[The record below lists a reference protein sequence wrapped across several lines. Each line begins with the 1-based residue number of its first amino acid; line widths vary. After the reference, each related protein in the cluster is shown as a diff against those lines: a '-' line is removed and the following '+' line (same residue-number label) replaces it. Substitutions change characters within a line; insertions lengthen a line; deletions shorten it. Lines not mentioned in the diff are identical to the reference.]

1 MLYLNTLL
9 CLIFF
14 SLAVLKSH
22 VVSAQSLHLNSFDSE
37 HGLSQNSIN
46 CSLTDAQGF
55 QWFATQ
61 GGLNRF
67 DGYEFKR
74 FKAHTSATSISGNWI
89 TACLKG
95 TDNDLWFST
104 ASKGLNRL
112 DPTTGQFY
120 TYSTFTNP
128 QLSDDKIWS
137 LAFDKSGNMWLGH
150 EQGTLS
156 YFDIAAQQFETYQV
170 AENTQQNIVIRDII
184 AVQNTLWLATS
195 HGLLSFNPKTKQF
208 KHDIALTSPLWH
220 LNKLSS
226 NQLLIGAKQGLY
238 IFSID
243 TETSSELPQFK
254 GVWITDSLLDNQHN
268 LWLTSYGQGVYF
280 LAAGG
285 DIHTDVAHYRHDVQ
299 KPNGLKND
307 YLLSL
312 YQDPQGIIWIG
323 TDGFGI
329 HRYDPKQQQ
338 FGHQSTT
345 SSPHSLTH
353 NFIRAIIKRKNGQLW
368 VGTREG
374 LNRAIPQGYQHYTT
388 RLPNTN
394 IFSLHED
401 KRQQLW
407 VGTYGGGLLKYQD
420 ESDDFVSYTMQ
431 SHQLSSDRVYAIE
444 SDKDGIVWLGSNQGL
459 TRFDPDSET
468 VTHYQHNATHNSL
481 ANNTVFT
488 LAYDKNDHALWVG
501 TRAGLNKFS
510 IETEQFTLLNE
521 RTGLSHNMVTSL
533 LLSDD
538 KTLWVGT
545 MQGLNKVNKQN
556 FDVEHI
562 SEQHG
567 LVNDNIFDIL
577 ADKQG
582 YLWLATNGGLTR
594 YHPITGSIQP
604 FLPEDGIQHQSF
616 ILGASFQAIDGELFF
631 GGINGFNQF
640 YPDKLTLDHTPPTPV
655 LTELLLNNREIST
668 DFFDHSTD
676 TLINATNTF
685 SFAKSAG
692 VIGFKFSALNN
703 AATPKHYQ
711 YGYKLAGFDQQFLY
725 NDASQRQINYPQ
737 LPAGHYQLQLKVRD
751 QYGQWSEDTTLLEL
765 KVVPPWW
772 QSNVAYISYTLCA
785 MTLAWLVI
793 SSIYQR
799 KLAEQQ
805 KQKEIELNKLKDQ
818 FLDNISHELKTPLS
832 LILAPISQLQQSTHS
847 SKAQSQLASIK
858 RNCQRLLDLINQLL
872 QLSKRPSTAVHY
884 VSAYSLTTFLTD
896 LIDDFAPLF
905 AQKQLKFNFQDHC
918 ETVCTINIAPNHAHS
933 IVSNL
938 ISNAL
943 KYTPAGGEVRVC
955 LHHSDNLAH
964 ISVSD
969 TGIGIAK
976 DQQVKIFERFTRLD
990 TCSETG
996 SGIGLT
1002 LVKQLVE
1009 DYGGEIS
1016 LTSSPAQGSCFTVSL
1031 PTVISATKQNLPT
1044 VTTQPGL
1051 RQTLMIV
1058 EDNSDMSELLLSLF
1072 SEQFNCICACD
1083 GQQALSLCQSELPD
1097 LIISDVMMP
1106 NMDGY
1111 QMLAKLRADNA
1122 TSHIPVLLLS
1132 AKADTPSR
1140 LKGLDLLADDFL
1152 SKPFEPSIL
1161 LSKVK
1166 GLLSLRY
1173 LLNQHLAA
1181 QLTSEIQNDNN
1192 EYVTVQTKDSVFTE
1206 KLKKVVR
1213 ENYQSDQFSIE
1224 QLASALCLSPRALQ
1238 LKMKALYSL
1247 TPSDY
1252 LRNTRIEYAAKQLIE
1267 SSLAIGLIAENNGFS
1282 SQSYFARSFKGHFG
1296 VSPKQYREKHQKQPD
1311 FRLSE

>member
-1 MLYLNTLL
+1 
-9 CLIFF
+9 
-14 SLAVLKSH
+14 
-22 VVSAQSLHLNSFDSE
+22 
-37 HGLSQNSIN
+37 
-46 CSLTDAQGF
+46 
-55 QWFATQ
+55 
-61 GGLNRF
+61 
-67 DGYEFKR
+67 
-74 FKAHTSATSISGNWI
+74 
-89 TACLKG
+89 
-95 TDNDLWFST
+95 
-104 ASKGLNRL
+104 
-112 DPTTGQFY
+112 
-120 TYSTFTNP
+120 
-128 QLSDDKIWS
+128 
-137 LAFDKSGNMWLGH
+137 
-150 EQGTLS
+150 
-156 YFDIAAQQFETYQV
+156 
-170 AENTQQNIVIRDII
+170 
-184 AVQNTLWLATS
+184 
-195 HGLLSFNPKTKQF
+195 
-208 KHDIALTSPLWH
+208 
-220 LNKLSS
+220 
-226 NQLLIGAKQGLY
+226 
-238 IFSID
+238 
-243 TETSSELPQFK
+243 
-254 GVWITDSLLDNQHN
+254 
-268 LWLTSYGQGVYF
+268 
-280 LAAGG
+280 
-285 DIHTDVAHYRHDVQ
+285 
-299 KPNGLKND
+299 
-307 YLLSL
+307 
-312 YQDPQGIIWIG
+312 
-323 TDGFGI
+323 
-329 HRYDPKQQQ
+329 
-338 FGHQSTT
+338 
-345 SSPHSLTH
+345 
-353 NFIRAIIKRKNGQLW
+353 
-368 VGTREG
+368 
-374 LNRAIPQGYQHYTT
+374 
-388 RLPNTN
+388 
-394 IFSLHED
+394 
-401 KRQQLW
+401 
-407 VGTYGGGLLKYQD
+407 
-420 ESDDFVSYTMQ
+420 MQ
-431 SHQLSSDRVYAIE
+431 SHQLNSDRVYAIE

-832 LILAPISQLQQSTHS
+832 LILAPISQLQQSTQS
-847 SKAQSQLASIK
+847 SQAQSQLASIK

-1072 SEQFNCICACD
+1072 SEQFNCICAYD

-1181 QLTSEIQNDNN
+1181 QLTSEIQSDNN

-1206 KLKKVVR
+1206 KLKQVVR